1 MDEEETTMH
10 TVVEVLGADGIT
22 VTMELGQL
30 IGLQRLL
37 HAEGKQVTGRS
48 GVIIN
53 AEVDEDGANR
63 ALGWRRAGEEEDTM
77 EWQPLPFA
85 TRPEPEGEEDERS

>member
-1 MDEEETTMH
+1 MNEDETTMH

-22 VTMELGQL
+22 VMMELGQL

-37 HAEGKQVTGRS
+37 
-48 GVIIN
+48 N
-53 AEVDEDGANR
+53 AEKEQMTGQHGFIISAEVGEDDVNR
-63 ALGWRRAGEEEDTM
+63 AVAWRWAGEEDTM

-85 TRPEPEGEEDERS
+85 TLPEPEGEED